1 MGCVLWLVRVTFDVL
16 NFLCSFVGVVALV
29 HVCGFVGVSWCK
41 HHLWLPSVVCVLV
54 CEREG
59 EVSLFLRI
67 TIDASVLGVVLK

>member
-1 MGCVLWLVRVTFDVL
+1 M
-16 NFLCSFVGVVALV
+16 VALV
-29 HVCGFVGVSWCK
+29 HVGGFVGVSWCK
-41 HHLWLPSVVCVLV
+41 HYLWLPSVVCVLV